1 MLLIA
6 FENGGVI
13 MTLQQDQF
21 VKSFESETKTRPIL
35 QRYHTQ
41 MKPELELKML
51 EVCRRT
57 SKAGTQFRNLV

>member
-6 FENGGVI
+6 FQNGGVI
-13 MTLQQDQF
+13 MTLQQ
-21 VKSFESETKTRPIL
+21 ESETKTRPIL